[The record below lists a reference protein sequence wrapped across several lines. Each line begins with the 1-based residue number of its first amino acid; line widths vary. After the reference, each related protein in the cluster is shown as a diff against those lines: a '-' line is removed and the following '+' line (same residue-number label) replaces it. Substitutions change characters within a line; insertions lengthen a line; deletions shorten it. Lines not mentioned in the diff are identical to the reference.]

1 MEILKQ
7 KLSKYRNPTLINGT
21 IYYNVPEN
29 VLDNLENDNWEHF
42 KGGEYPENDCN
53 IVVFSNKKNKYYIE
67 VTDSEFAQRCINR
80 NYIKW
85 MKL

>member
-1 MEILKQ
+1 MENLKQ
-7 KLSKYRNPTLINGT
+7 KLRKYRNPTLINGT

-29 VLDNLENDNWEHF
+29 VLDNLENDKWEHF
-42 KGGEYPENDCN
+42 MDKKYPENDCA
-53 IVVFSNKKNKYYIE
+53 IVVFSNKKHKYYIE
-67 VTDSEFAQRCINR
+67 YTDSEFWERCINR

>member
-1 MEILKQ
+1 MENLKQ

-29 VLDNLENDNWEHF
+29 VLDNLENDKWEHF
-42 KGGEYPENDCN
+42 TDKKYPENDCD
-53 IVVFSNKKNKYYIE
+53 IVVFSNKKHKYYIE
-67 VTDSEFAQRCINR
+67 HTDSEFWERCINR

>member
-1 MEILKQ
+1 MGNFKQ

-21 IYYNVPEN
+21 VYYNVPEN
-29 VLDNLENDNWEHF
+29 VLDNLESDKWEYFTDN
-42 KGGEYPENDCN
+42 KYPKNDCE
-53 IVVFSNKKNKYYIE
+53 IVVFSNKKHKYYIE
-67 VTDSEFAQRCINR
+67 YTDSEFWERCINR